1 MRSICPD
8 VHRWTELLGASA
20 VSLFQ
25 LPTSSTPNTSDHPNK
40 IILRP
45 HITYLRAM
53 HTAFLHESIRRL
65 NEGRERIQHCLS
77 LLDAEE
83 LLHRPNDNVVSVTN
97 LVLHLCGNVGQWI
110 NATLGET
117 IDLRDRDKEF
127 ALRSV
132 IPATQLLNRLNETLD
147 EAVNVIAGL
156 SEDDLEKVYGVQGFR
171 ESGTGIVLHV
181 VEHFSYH
188 VGQITLLT
196 KLMRNVD
203 TGYYADQDL
212 AAKG

>member
-1 MRSICPD
+1 M
-8 VHRWTELLGASA
+8 
-20 VSLFQ
+20 
-25 LPTSSTPNTSDHPNK
+25 
-40 IILRP
+40 
-45 HITYLRAM
+45 
-53 HTAFLHESIRRL
+53 
-65 NEGRERIQHCLS
+65 
-77 LLDAEE
+77 
-83 LLHRPNDNVVSVTN
+83 VSVTN

-110 NATLGET
+110 NATLGNT

-127 ALRSV
+127 AVRSV

-147 EAVNVIAGL
+147 EAVKVISGL
-156 SEDDLEKVYGVQGFR
+156 NAEDLEKVYGVQGYR

-203 TGYYADQDL
+203 TKFYADQDL
-212 AAKG
+212 TAKG

>member
-1 MRSICPD
+1 
-8 VHRWTELLGASA
+8 
-20 VSLFQ
+20 
-25 LPTSSTPNTSDHPNK
+25 
-40 IILRP
+40 
-45 HITYLRAM
+45 M

-132 IPATQLLNRLNETLD
+132 IPATQLLNRLNQTLD